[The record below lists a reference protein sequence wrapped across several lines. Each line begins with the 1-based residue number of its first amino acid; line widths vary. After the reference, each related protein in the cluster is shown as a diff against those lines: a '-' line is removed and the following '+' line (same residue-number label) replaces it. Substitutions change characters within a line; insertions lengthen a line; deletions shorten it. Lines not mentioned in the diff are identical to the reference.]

1 MAPGP
6 GAARGIP
13 GPDERRAEPVPRG
26 GVFSVEKGGGVSWEC
41 SSCATTNSLDTD
53 ACAACGT
60 SFVATMKPPEPVG
73 PERDPGTAA
82 LLSLFMPGAGHG
94 YLGMWGQAV
103 ARAVLG
109 LWVSGIV
116 LIAGLQDGAGSGLI
130 AIVFG
135 ASSFGL
141 WAVTA
146 HDAYREA
153 SHDSGA
159 VILKGRAFLY
169 TVLGLL
175 AMLLCMLVVSGLR
188 ASTA

>member
-1 MAPGP
+1 MSSHPVDIG
-6 GAARGIP
+6 
-13 GPDERRAEPVPRG
+13 ERRAGSGPG
-26 GVFSVEKGGGVSWEC
+26 GVVFSVAQGGDVSWAC
-41 SSCATTNSLDTD
+41 SKCATTNSLDTD
-53 ACAACGT
+53 ACTACGT
-60 SFVATMKPPEPVG
+60 SFVATMKPPDRQG

-82 LLSLFMPGAGHG
+82 MLSLFMPGAGHG

-103 ARAVLG
+103 ARGVLG

-135 ASSFGL
+135 VASFGL

-146 HDAYREA
+146 HDAHREA
-153 SHDSGA
+153 SHNPGA

-175 AMLLCMLVVSGLR
+175 AMLLCMLVISGLR